1 MILSK
6 CLRSILLITVAA
18 LVLAGCYDN
27 DRDHDRDHHDH
38 DHAPAIDNP
47 HDHR

>member
-6 CLRSILLITVAA
+6 SLRSILLITVAA
-18 LVLAGCYDN
+18 LVLAGCYDH
-27 DRDHDRDHHDH
+27 DHDRDHHDH

-47 HDHR
+47 HDNR